1 MKTIYYVIEKQL
13 ESSKWGEETNGNK
26 DVRAYEVR
34 NGKLELIAEI
44 TIDSDDN
51 TEKSLL
57 SELETKSLIQ
67 TKPNLIEL

>member
-44 TIDSDDN
+44 TQRAVFC
-51 TEKSLL
+51 L
-57 SELETKSLIQ
+57 SWKLRTLF
-67 TKPNLIEL
+67 NLNLT